1 MGLLQSSPFFSSIA
15 EQLQYLHRCQSSAPY
30 NSEFEHILMFFN
42 FDLAYV
48 MILSIGICDNCYFGR
63 LITPV
68 YHRMVARGL
77 LFMSNI

>member
-1 MGLLQSSPFFSSIA
+1 MGLLQSSPFSIA
-15 EQLQYLHRCQSSAPY
+15 EELQLHRCQSSAPY

-48 MILSIGICDNCYFGR
+48 MILSIRICDNCYFGR

>member
-1 MGLLQSSPFFSSIA
+1 MGLLQSSPFSIA
-15 EQLQYLHRCQSSAPY
+15 EQLQLHRCQSSAPY

-48 MILSIGICDNCYFGR
+48 MILSIRICDNCYFGR

>member
-1 MGLLQSSPFFSSIA
+1 MGLLQSSPFSIA
-15 EQLQYLHRCQSSAPY
+15 EQLQLHRCQSSAPY